1 MLTAVAS
8 LRLVTAFDLIGAVF
22 PAEAVFK
29 PVLVTGDVIGFLVGA
44 VVLVFR
50 SSPADEVVL
59 VFETTDVRLV
69 VELDFAAAVVV
80 VVDVAVFWAV
90 V

>member
-1 MLTAVAS
+1 MLAS
-8 LRLVTAFDLIGAVF
+8 LRLVTALDLIGAGF
-22 PAEAVFK
+22 PAEAVFD
-29 PVLVTGDVIGFLVGA
+29 PVLVAGDVIGFLAGA

-50 SSPADEVVL
+50 SNPVAEVVL

-80 VVDVAVFWAV
+80 VVDVAVFWV
-90 V
+90 VV

>member
-29 PVLVTGDVIGFLVGA
+29 PVLVAGDVIGFLVGA